1 MIQCLEGKAGQS
13 PPGGLARKTPSRW
26 RGGGAEG
33 GRLQAGGGSE
43 DDTVAD
49 RDQTGSNLEC

>member
-33 GRLQAGGGSE
+33 GEASSRRWFRG
-43 DDTVAD
+43 
-49 RDQTGSNLEC
+49 